1 MRNFITFTMLLVLVS
16 FGTGK
21 TQVKNTYYQGQA
33 GFEAAPSIVA
43 MPGPVRGIII
53 DTSECGQC
61 RDTLPSYRFLGDIL
75 VDSIIYL
82 DSTRRV
88 ASPEQMQGI
97 SIGSSELRSV
107 LQQVHAYRL
116 ARSFRGAIPGDTQH
130 WNSVTKKMDTLP
142 DLSWH
147 YDLRFDSSITVDSV
161 YKLLSTVNG
170 LVSYGGIAI
179 PVRD

>member
-1 MRNFITFTMLLVLVS
+1 MRNYFTFTMLLLLVS

-33 GFEAAPSIVA
+33 GLKAPPSIVA
-43 MPGPVRGIII
+43 MPASVRGIIV
-53 DTSECGQC
+53 DTSECGRC
-61 RDTLPSYRFLGDIL
+61 RDTLPAFRFLGDIL

-88 ASPEQMQGI
+88 DCAEQMQGI
-97 SIGSSELRSV
+97 SIESSKLRSV

-116 ARSFRGAIPGDTQH
+116 ARSFRGAIPGDTQR
-130 WNSVTKKMDTLP
+130 WNSVTKKVDTLP

-147 YDLRFDSSITVDSV
+147 YNIRFDSSISVDSV

-170 LVSYGGIAI
+170 LVSYGGIPI